1 MCKQYFEMG
10 KWAIFDKNG
19 KQLHESITE
28 YNGDG
33 KIVYQD
39 TLEYSGKWMGECYIT
54 VSVKSPYPI
63 NFSIGDYIEY
73 RDERFTINYDP
84 TVIKKA
90 RRGTYGEGFFYDSIK
105 FSSDSN
111 ELTEIMFHDWV
122 LSDNNLHYTSLPNF
136 SFYCKDVDDLVD
148 RLQANT
154 DRWCKANGYEA
165 KNYWMFYTLKN
176 NTDGT
181 SDSGQ
186 TPTAYHR
193 TLQRAADV
201 LDSAGISA
209 TDNKTEYDAFNT
221 AVQKQWESIY
231 GTGDSYKDSRDDE
244 RYDRNITVS
253 SQTVWDMM
261 ANIKSQFGLNF
272 IIRGRNVYVGTAG
285 TAVDHMFKYGKGNGL
300 YEIQK
305 RADQDQ
311 KVITKLHAYGS
322 NDNLPTRYYADLNI
336 ETYAAVSNVTSVLKV
351 DNLAVCNVKTDL
363 KFSTAYFKNH
373 YADEATLY
381 SVRVSI
387 GDYVSYLATVSAN
400 VDNYTDL
407 VVRIKLAD
415 DKTDTT
421 TIDANFAKVQ
431 AAVIKDAKVIFLGG
445 VNKGA
450 WPSDHMT
457 ANTKNLP
464 DNMAVNFL
472 MLPGFPNNALNDIC
486 RAEYDSST
494 DTTKYYI
501 TKPNAN
507 GTVPTTGEVL
517 FHTEEGN
524 HVVTFSKNQYDPY
537 IVSPNAET
545 IGIKEGDISCT
556 EENDDNGLKK
566 VYPTI
571 EEMTDQDAGTGSTGT
586 RLDAVVSADKI
597 EDNGVWPQNKTTEVP
612 GFNIYIPNLGFE
624 LDEAAE
630 DAGGSEAKIAMK
642 NGFCGGRT
650 FDIANITKQDDGT
663 WKLNCKRTA
672 DSDLD
677 LWFPYSYAASVSDVD
692 ESMTNAY
699 QIVTGD
705 HFVLTGIEISD
716 VNYVWAASVKL
727 LRKAIHWLC
736 DNDYTRYVYE
746 PKIDEIYMAWQ
757 NVAAETDTTETT
769 KSLYK
774 TIKEG
779 DLLLFSDDDLKLN
792 GTVYID
798 QLNIKENGNK
808 GIPTYEVTLRD
819 EVAVGTIQRIQNT
832 VDSLKTDVETGNV
845 GGSVVSASQI
855 DSFIKIYGAKY
866 FLSRLRDDIASGVI
880 TFSAGLKIID
890 SLIDTLRKKGETLS
904 GSDTAVLS
912 EAKLIEAFLRKDQDD
927 STPYNITA
935 GSLTSDRVTSTNYNS
950 GETDGTGWGLT
961 VDSETG
967 KSRLEV
973 DNLLVRM
980 KAVFQELEIR
990 KRTYTGGNVILSGA
1004 GSQIAAVVALNKDG
1018 LLLSGLNLFSDST
1031 GYYIYIGSSFLA
1043 VGSDKVASGTDSQ
1056 DAYTYRCYILADDG
1070 TTRTRN
1076 LWQVGDQAICQTFNI
1091 EEGHHD
1097 GVQNRY
1103 YWRLVTGVSA
1113 EAVELDDGTYYDYV
1127 DLAAVKEPEITIDGA
1142 TKTYQ
1147 GYDTATMT
1155 DGSGNAPKEGTTG
1168 DVWVDTPQ
1176 KGDQIVQLGSQIDP
1190 DTRGNAILLDTMG
1203 TDAPSIKEYAGI
1215 KNFSLS
1221 GCLRTKLSPAGN
1233 RFISTDFTI
1242 VNAADDETGSTLY
1255 DYINSSAGTANL
1267 NALIGQANDAIS
1279 TTNATVTANKKS
1291 ADDAISATNKTVADN
1306 KTATDKAISETNAT
1320 VAANKT
1326 DADNGIKEAKEAAKA
1341 AQDTADTVSANLT
1354 QFTDEQ
1360 NQVLTGTFELITD
1373 DDGNAILDANG
1384 KKQYRLIAT
1393 SGLITKPDGSGII
1406 YSDENGNVGTLGVK
1420 KLNDDAGTLAYINA
1434 DNIHLEGLTTIN
1446 NGFSIGED
1454 GIMTA
1459 NGAIINGSGTF
1470 KGAIEA
1476 ESGTFRGYLRSAV
1489 ETIDTTVAP
1498 FNDNNVKCYLVS
1510 EKLNLLAK
1518 NPCCIYLPCD
1528 EKYIGARVIIVST
1541 PAFMSNGTF
1550 TGDADTAMVRIY
1562 AGRTYTDTLYW
1573 NASDDNFLADETAA
1587 YKTKSAYNSCYHFL
1601 GWSYIQD
1608 NIHYLP
1614 EGIELWNGYIEL
1626 LGVPA
1631 VATDGQTFNKITNTD
1646 LSDYVTINADGTIS
1660 ETTAFSAD
1668 KLTHSTE
1675 AATFC
1680 QWMVIGHTAAE
1691 FHYLDDTNKNLN

>member
-105 FSSDSN
+105 FSSYSN

-285 TAVDHMFKYGKGNGL
+285 TAIDHMFKYGKGYGL

-311 KVITKLHAYGS
+311 KVVTKLHAYGS

-472 MLPGFPNNALNDIC
+472 MLPGFPNNALNDLC
-486 RAEYDSST
+486 RAEYDSNT

-757 NVAAETDTTETT
+757 NVAAETDTTGTT

-855 DSFIKIYGAKY
+855 DSFIKIYGTKY

-1127 DLAAVKEPEITIDGA
+1127 DLAAVKEPEVTIDGS

-1147 GYDTATMT
+1147 GYDTSTMT

-1168 DVWVDTPQ
+1168 DAWVDTPQ
-1176 KGDQIVQLGSQIDP
+1176 KGDQIVQLGSQVDP

-1215 KNFSLS
+1215 NSFSLS

-1233 RFISTDFTI
+1233 LFLAEYLKIISTSNDT
-1242 VNAADDETGSTLY
+1242 TGVSLAN
-1255 DYINSSAGTANL
+1255 YINTTYDKSDIESALGDLEGAINTNTAN
-1267 NALIGQANDAIS
+1267 I
-1279 TTNATVTANKKS
+1279 TANKTA
-1291 ADDAISATNKTVADN
+1291 ADNAISAVDKKAGDAQ
-1306 KTATDKAISETNAT
+1306 TAAEKAQSTAEDAGNSASTANAT
-1320 VAANKT
+1320 A
-1326 DADNGIKEAKEAAKA
+1326 EAAKTA
-1341 AQDTADTVSANLT
+1341 ADNASTRVEQVNTSVVNFSQGTNEVLSATFAVTVDA
-1354 QFTDEQ
+1354 
-1360 NQVLTGTFELITD
+1360 
-1373 DDGNAILDANG
+1373 DGNMVGEPVLQ
-1384 KKQYRLIAT
+1384 KT
-1393 SGLITKPDGSGII
+1393 SGLVTKPTGSGLIYLDDEGNSAAMGITKRSDG
-1406 YSDENGNVGTLGVK
+1406 T
-1420 KLNDDAGTLAYINA
+1420 TAYIKA
-1434 DNIHLEGLTTIN
+1434 KDIALEGYTTVN
-1446 NGFSIGED
+1446 KNFSIDEEGN
-1454 GIMTA
+1454 MSA
-1459 NGAIINGSGTF
+1459 NNANIKGT
-1470 KGAIEA
+1470 IEA

-1691 FHYLDDTNKNLN
+1691 FHYLDDNNNNLN